1 MVGLRELMEDGLS
14 NSSNDSGTMLRVFS
28 SPSTLPHL
36 ISLVAFSGFLYV
48 AMKIDLLGFEDQ
60 GGVIFLSLSI
70 SYFFAALIAPSRLG
84 EWMFNSEVSG
94 TGILNRNFWIG
105 GFARILPILII
116 AAIIWVLSNF
126 ALGDDNLNKVKLF
139 LAMMFIAMSVFQG
152 ISLTFGWVVYARKV
166 QKVPRNSKTGG
177 LVSFVRSGIVV
188 IVFMPLVWWFGYGT
202 EDPRNAKLSAN
213 IVWLLFLI
221 IIALLSASLDRYTK
235 RARERQGADG
245 VALDMAFY
253 LIFITACWHL
263 LGALRRSPLT
273 TEQSTGGML
282 IEEGALMSISILLAV
297 WSMSNKGKKRGW
309 RIFQGKSAIF
319 WGIGFGFTYAGSI
332 SSLTAL
338 SEGSLLTTTA
348 IGHAITALV
357 MMAILPVSISWIGIP
372 DTDEEKQPL
381 IPQSIAVAPQEMRG
395 PIYTERQTNENED
408 VVELLD

>member
-1 MVGLRELMEDGLS
+1 MGLRGLMRNPPS
-14 NSSNDSGTMLRVFS
+14 NGSSDSGTMLRVFS

-36 ISLVAFSGFLYV
+36 IFLVAFSGFLYI
-48 AMKIDLLGFEDQ
+48 AMKIDLFGSEAQ

-70 SYFFAALIAPSRLG
+70 SYFFAALIAPSRFG
-84 EWMFNSEVSG
+84 EWMFNSEHSE

-105 GFARILPILII
+105 GFARILPILVV
-116 AAIIWVLSNF
+116 AGVVWVLSNF

-139 LAMMFIAMSVFQG
+139 LAMLFIVMSVFQG
-152 ISLTFGWVVYARKV
+152 ISLTLGWVVYARKV
-166 QKVPRNSKTGG
+166 QKAPRNSKTGG
-177 LVSFVRSGIVV
+177 LISLVRSGIAV
-188 IVFMPLVWWFGYGT
+188 IVFTPLVWWFGYGT

-221 IIALLSASLDRYTK
+221 IIALLGTALDRYTK
-235 RARERQGADG
+235 RARERQGTDG
-245 VALDMAFY
+245 VALDMAFF

-309 RIFQGKSAIF
+309 RIFQGQSAIF

-357 MMAILPVSISWIGIP
+357 MMAILPVSISWVGKP
-372 DTDEEKQPL
+372 DTEEVKQPL
-381 IPQSIAVAPQEMRG
+381 VLQSIAVAPQKMG
-395 PIYTERQTNENED
+395 NPTDTERRTNEDED
-408 VVELLD
+408 IVELLD

>member
-1 MVGLRELMEDGLS
+1 
-14 NSSNDSGTMLRVFS
+14 MLRFFS

-48 AMKIDLLGFEDQ
+48 AMKIDLFGSEAQ

-70 SYFFAALIAPSRLG
+70 SYFFAALIAPSRFG
-84 EWMFNSEVSG
+84 EWMFNSEYHG
-94 TGILNRNFWIG
+94 TGILNRNYWIG
-105 GFARILPILII
+105 GFARILPIL
-116 AAIIWVLSNF
+116 AVAGVVWVLSNF
-126 ALGDDNLNKVKLF
+126 VLGDDNLNKVKLF
-139 LAMMFIAMSVFQG
+139 LAMLFIVMSVFQG

-177 LVSFVRSGIVV
+177 LISLVRSGIAV
-188 IVFMPLVWWFGYGT
+188 IVFTPLVWWFGYGT

-221 IIALLSASLDRYTK
+221 IIALLGTALDRYTK

-245 VALDMAFY
+245 VALDMAFF

-273 TEQSTGGML
+273 TDQSTGGML

-297 WSMSNKGKKRGW
+297 WSMSNKGKKKGW
-309 RIFQGKSAIF
+309 RIFQGQSAIF

-332 SSLTAL
+332 TSLTVL

-357 MMAILPVSISWIGIP
+357 MMAILPVSISWVGKP
-372 DTDEEKQPL
+372 DTEEEKQPL
-381 IPQSIAVAPQEMRG
+381 VLQSVAVTPQKMSNPTD
-395 PIYTERQTNENED
+395 TERRTNEDED
-408 VVELLD
+408 IVELLD

>member
-1 MVGLRELMEDGLS
+1 MGLRGFMRNAPS
-14 NSSNDSGTMLRVFS
+14 NGSSDSGTMLRVFS

-36 ISLVAFSGFLYV
+36 ISLVAFSGFLYI
-48 AMKIDLLGFEDQ
+48 AMKIDLFGSDTQ
-60 GGVIFLSLSI
+60 GAVIFLSLSI
-70 SYFFAALIAPSRLG
+70 SYFFAALIAPSRFG
-84 EWMFNSEVSG
+84 KWMFNSEHSG
-94 TGILNRNFWIG
+94 TGILNRNYWIG
-105 GFARILPILII
+105 AFARILPIL
-116 AAIIWVLSNF
+116 AVAGVVWVLSNF

-139 LAMMFIAMSVFQG
+139 LAMLFIAMSVFQG
-152 ISLTFGWVVYARKV
+152 ISLTSGWVVYARKV

-177 LVSFVRSGIVV
+177 LISLVRSGIAV
-188 IVFMPLVWWFGYGT
+188 IVFTPLVWWFGYGT
-202 EDPRNAKLSAN
+202 EDPRNAKLSVN

-221 IIALLSASLDRYTK
+221 IIALLGTALDRYTK
-235 RARERQGADG
+235 RARERQGTDG
-245 VALDMAFY
+245 VALDMAFF

-309 RIFQGKSAIF
+309 RIFQGQSAIF

-332 SSLTAL
+332 TSLTAL

-357 MMAILPVSISWIGIP
+357 MMAILPVSISWVGKP
-372 DTDEEKQPL
+372 DTEEEKQPL
-381 IPQSIAVAPQEMRG
+381 VLQSIAVAPQKMG
-395 PIYTERQTNENED
+395 NPTDTERRANENED
-408 VVELLD
+408 IVELLD

>member
-1 MVGLRELMEDGLS
+1 MGLRGLMRNAPS
-14 NSSNDSGTMLRVFS
+14 NSSSDSGTMLRFFS

-48 AMKIDLLGFEDQ
+48 AMKIDLFGSEAQ

-70 SYFFAALIAPSRLG
+70 SYFFAALIAPSRFG
-84 EWMFNSEVSG
+84 EWMFNSEYHG
-94 TGILNRNFWIG
+94 TGILNRNYWIG
-105 GFARILPILII
+105 GFARILPIL
-116 AAIIWVLSNF
+116 AVAGVVWVLSNF
-126 ALGDDNLNKVKLF
+126 VLGDDNLNKVKLF
-139 LAMMFIAMSVFQG
+139 LAMLFIVMSVFQG

-177 LVSFVRSGIVV
+177 LISLVRSGIAV
-188 IVFMPLVWWFGYGT
+188 IVFTPLVWWFGYGT

-221 IIALLSASLDRYTK
+221 IIALLGTALDRYTK

-245 VALDMAFY
+245 VALDMAFF

-273 TEQSTGGML
+273 TDQSTGGML

-297 WSMSNKGKKRGW
+297 WSMSNKGKKKGW
-309 RIFQGKSAIF
+309 RIFQGQSAIF

-332 SSLTAL
+332 TSLTVL

-357 MMAILPVSISWIGIP
+357 MMAILPVSISWVGKP
-372 DTDEEKQPL
+372 DTEEEKQPL
-381 IPQSIAVAPQEMRG
+381 VLQSVAVTPQKMSNPTD
-395 PIYTERQTNENED
+395 TERRTNEDED
-408 VVELLD
+408 IVELLD

>member
-1 MVGLRELMEDGLS
+1 
-14 NSSNDSGTMLRVFS
+14 
-28 SPSTLPHL
+28 
-36 ISLVAFSGFLYV
+36 
-48 AMKIDLLGFEDQ
+48 
-60 GGVIFLSLSI
+60 
-70 SYFFAALIAPSRLG
+70 
-84 EWMFNSEVSG
+84 MFNSEHSG

-105 GFARILPILII
+105 GFARILPIL
-116 AAIIWVLSNF
+116 AVAGVVWVLSNF

-139 LAMMFIAMSVFQG
+139 LAMLFIAMSVFQG
-152 ISLTFGWVVYARKV
+152 ISLTLGWVIYARKI
-166 QKVPRNSKTGG
+166 QKAPRNSKTGG
-177 LVSFVRSGIVV
+177 LISLVRSGIAV
-188 IVFMPLVWWFGYGT
+188 IVFTPLVWWFGYGT

-221 IIALLSASLDRYTK
+221 IIALLGTALDRYTK
-235 RARERQGADG
+235 RARERQGTDG
-245 VALDMAFY
+245 VALDMAFF

-309 RIFQGKSAIF
+309 RIFQGQSAIF

-357 MMAILPVSISWIGIP
+357 MMAILPVSISWVGKP
-372 DTDEEKQPL
+372 DTEEAKQPL
-381 IPQSIAVAPQEMRG
+381 VLQSIAVAPQKMDN
-395 PIYTERQTNENED
+395 PTDTERRTNQDED
-408 VVELLD
+408 IVELLD

>member
-1 MVGLRELMEDGLS
+1 
-14 NSSNDSGTMLRVFS
+14 MLRFFS

-48 AMKIDLLGFEDQ
+48 AMKIDLFGSEAQ

-70 SYFFAALIAPSRLG
+70 SYFFAALIAPSRFG
-84 EWMFNSEVSG
+84 EWMFNSEYHG
-94 TGILNRNFWIG
+94 TGILNRNYWIG
-105 GFARILPILII
+105 GFARILPILVV
-116 AAIIWVLSNF
+116 AGVVWVLSNF
-126 ALGDDNLNKVKLF
+126 VLGDDNLNKVKLF
-139 LAMMFIAMSVFQG
+139 LAMLFIVMSVFQG

-177 LVSFVRSGIVV
+177 LISLVRSGIAV
-188 IVFMPLVWWFGYGT
+188 IVFTPLVWWFGYGT

-221 IIALLSASLDRYTK
+221 IIALLGTALDRYTK

-245 VALDMAFY
+245 VALDMAFF

-273 TEQSTGGML
+273 TDQSTGGML

-297 WSMSNKGKKRGW
+297 WSMSNKGKKKGW
-309 RIFQGKSAIF
+309 RIFQGQSAIF

-332 SSLTAL
+332 TSLTVL

-357 MMAILPVSISWIGIP
+357 MMAILPVSISWVGKP
-372 DTDEEKQPL
+372 DTEEEKQPL
-381 IPQSIAVAPQEMRG
+381 VLQSVAVTPQKMSNPTD
-395 PIYTERQTNENED
+395 TERRTNEDED
-408 VVELLD
+408 IVELLD